1 MKPATRRT
9 TFAAAIGILIAAAAI
24 AAYQGRQQMI
34 DTRPLLPLTFAHLD
48 HREVN
53 CITCHHNFADDTGQG
68 LCIDCHRIDPEVRLE
83 IEPMFHTLCRDC
95 HVEKHA
101 AGKDGGPVRRCAD
114 CHTVETVYAP

>member
-1 MKPATRRT
+1 MNRGQRRAFLT
-9 TFAAAIGILIAAAAI
+9 VVVVAVAGLAV
-24 AAYQGRQQMI
+24 AAYRERQTMV

-68 LCIDCHRIDPEVRLE
+68 LCIDCHKTDPKVRLQ

-101 AGKDGGPVRRCAD
+101 VGKDAGPVRRCAD
-114 CHTVETVYAP
+114 CHTPDDAP